1 MNEVEL
7 DEMYGELCRGLDPAG
22 QEQAPLVLARFA
34 LLAMHRIADPAVIR
48 DLVRQAMLMD

>member
-7 DEMYGELCRGLDPAG
+7 DEMYGELCRGLDAAG